1 MKNAVDDYIAA
12 FDEPTRSKLTEI
24 RNIIR
29 KAAPDAEEVISYN
42 MPAYRQKGILVYF
55 AANKNHIGFYP
66 TPDAIEAFAE
76 ALTAYKTSKG
86 AVQFPYHQPLPT
98 DLIQRIVKYRIE
110 QNSSNIHHK

>member
-1 MKNAVDDYIAA
+1 MTVDQYIQSFPA
-12 FDEPTRSKLTEI
+12 EIQIVLLEI
-24 RNIIR
+24 RAIIR

-98 DLIQRIVKYRIE
+98 DLIQQIVKYRIE
-110 QNSSNIHHK
+110 QNSSKK